1 MSLSFN
7 HHGVTEITER
17 VEIGRNFGYFFSS
30 ISNNLSVLS
39 DSVVNNDIMVYLIVS
54 FAMFA
59 IGVIGVLAKRNAL
72 IMFLS
77 IELMLNA
84 SNLLFVAFAR
94 EKGDT
99 IGLVWVF
106 FVLVLAAAEAAVG
119 LAIIINLF
127 RSKQI
132 VDVDQYN
139 ELRG

>member
-1 MSLSFN
+1 MDLSLYMF
-7 HHGVTEITER
+7 I
-17 VEIGRNFGYFFSS
+17 
-30 ISNNLSVLS
+30 
-39 DSVVNNDIMVYLIVS
+39 S

-59 IGVIGVLAKRNAL
+59 IGIIGVLAKRNAL

-77 IELMLNA
+77 IELMLNS

-94 EKGDT
+94 ARGDA

-127 RSKQI
+127 RSKQV

-139 ELRG
+139 TLRG